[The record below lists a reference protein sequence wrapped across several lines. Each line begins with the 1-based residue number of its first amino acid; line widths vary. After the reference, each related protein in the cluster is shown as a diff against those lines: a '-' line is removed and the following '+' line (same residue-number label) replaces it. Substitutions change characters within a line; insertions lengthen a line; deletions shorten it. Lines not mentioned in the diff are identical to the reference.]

1 MTDLCDLGEGS
12 VFTPTGA
19 AKLPGEAPRQAE
31 SCSVAQGDSSAA
43 VLEMLSLGCG
53 IMGKECTNTQAAG
66 KPE

>member
-12 VFTPTGA
+12 VFTPAGS

-31 SCSVAQGDSSAA
+31 SCSAAQGDSSAA